1 MSSAAP
7 LPLVSPR
14 FGRLSERIASAKRS
28 ENRPVPRSGDVRRPA
43 DLPIG
48 AARNRVGQDGRAV
61 NITSKVQHRLAQ
73 PANPAAHSTQKGCG
87 ANGSRKTDNWQA
99 VKQSEQDSIS

>member
-73 PANPAAHSTQKGCG
+73 PANPAAQKNSTIPDIIRIKIFVERGF
-87 ANGSRKTDNWQA
+87 W
-99 VKQSEQDSIS
+99 